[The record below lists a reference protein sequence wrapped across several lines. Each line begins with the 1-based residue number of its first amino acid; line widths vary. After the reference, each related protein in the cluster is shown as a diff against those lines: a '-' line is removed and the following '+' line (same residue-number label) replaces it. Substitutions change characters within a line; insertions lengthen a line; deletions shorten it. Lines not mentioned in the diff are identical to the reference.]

1 MKKYEAKLIDFENI
15 KVPELLFKY
24 REAKTENHLRFINN
38 REVFMAAPS
47 MFIDTK
53 DCKLTTRYDLLN
65 FKEAFLLGVK
75 LSKHANPNFTEI
87 QHITDSANW
96 ATKEIYKKPD
106 FYDNFIND
114 ANEQYDKRRGILS
127 LTANPCLNKMWDDYA
142 DNCKGFCI
150 GYNTKELFK
159 YLGGGGDVVYV
170 DELPIIMP
178 APIMSEEE
186 ILHKTVFY
194 KEKIWEYEE
203 EYRTT
208 KFFTHNA
215 SIDDRRIT
223 LPKEVFN
230 CVILGRD
237 IKNSNFLIEN
247 IKKILATFQYINKMS
262 SVNFFD

>member
-1 MKKYEAKLIDFENI
+1 MKKFEQKMIDFEGG

-24 REAKTENHLRFINN
+24 REVKTENHLRFINN
-38 REVFMAAPS
+38 REVFMSAPS
-47 MFIDTK
+47 MFKDKK
-53 DCKLTTRYDLLN
+53 DCKLTTRYDLLTT
-65 FKEAFLLGVK
+65 KEAFKLGIK
-75 LSKHANPNFTEI
+75 LSKHANPHFTES

-96 ATKEIYKKPD
+96 ALKEIYKNPD
-106 FYDNFIND
+106 FYKNFIKD

-127 LTANPCLNKMWDDYA
+127 LTANPCLDKMWNEYA
-142 DNCKGFCI
+142 DNSKGFCV
-150 GYNTKELFK
+150 GYNTIEIFK

-178 APIMSEEE
+178 APIMTEDE

-194 KEKIWEYEE
+194 KERIWDYEE

-208 KFFTHNA
+208 KFFTNDA

-223 LPKEVFN
+223 LPMEVFN

-237 IKNSNFLIEN
+237 MKNCNYLIEN
-247 IKKILATFQYINKMS
+247 IKKYIGDIPIYHQDD
-262 SVNFFD
+262 FC